1 MHGTTL
7 QALKVTSQ
15 VATPGAESAVYESLF
30 GKRLVQQ
37 KIFEQAPTE
46 MMWTKVF
53 IPGIIV
59 LSNQKFGSA
68 NKLG

>member
-1 MHGTTL
+1 MHGTTF

-37 KIFEQAPTE
+37 KIFEQAPIE

-59 LSNQKFGSA
+59 HLPAIESKIWQRE
-68 NKLG
+68 